1 MIGDRKSLGRVVFHQ
16 TARDSDGL
24 VGRVVQDLNVE
35 FVQRVL
41 QAADGIQQPL
51 YHELLIEDRKLYRHP
66 GQLFKSLR
74 WFSRTVFSVLVIEV
88 YQHIAVHAVRCQQ
101 NQDNEVGNQQ
111 RRIER
116 IGVIEA
122 LEGLV
127 KKVLPEILTEAARD
141 CKEGKGRNE
150 RATQR

>member
-1 MIGDRKSLGRVVFHQ
+1 
-16 TARDSDGL
+16 
-24 VGRVVQDLNVE
+24 
-35 FVQRVL
+35 
-41 QAADGIQQPL
+41 
-51 YHELLIEDRKLYRHP
+51 
-66 GQLFKSLR
+66 
-74 WFSRTVFSVLVIEV
+74 
-88 YQHIAVHAVRCQQ
+88 VHAVRCQQ

-150 RATQR
+150 RATQRRSPQDRSKRAA